1 MFGILSDPLSCYCSF
16 LSVALYLLVD
26 MCLHIILFKVEI
38 IFLWQY
44 DLVCDHSIFLS
55 LAQSASWVTML
66 VCLPIAGYL
75 SDKFGRRIIVGVGFV
90 VNTLAALIVVF
101 PKSFIV
107 FIVCRLIFG
116 MGSGIVNYLLNLLF
130 GEFFTNTL

>member
-1 MFGILSDPLSCYCSF
+1 
-16 LSVALYLLVD
+16 
-26 MCLHIILFKVEI
+26 MCLYIILFKVEI
-38 IFLWQY
+38 PFFWQY

-90 VNTLAALIVVF
+90 VLTLAALIVVF
-101 PKSFIV
+101 PKGFIV

-116 MGSGIVNYLLNLLF
+116 MGSGIVNYLLNLLL
-130 GEFFTNTL
+130 GEFCANTL